1 MVGVDGSSPLERTT
15 FRISSVCATPLLL
28 ICIARP
34 LSFLIGFR
42 ILSVYT
48 VPRCLLER
56 FQRSRAYCDNS
67 NDLRNNSVVVTNR
80 NRTTSLHAWPSSPI
94 LIQYCPFQSQSEM
107 SLRCAAIE
115 FRPYSSITTYRK
127 SVMKKTKIVCTIG
140 PKTESEEMLTQLLEA
155 GMNVMRLNFSHGDY
169 AEHGQRITNMRAVM
183 QKTGR
188 QAAILLDTKGPE
200 IRTMKL
206 EGGNDAALKA
216 GQTFT
221 FTTDQSVIGNSER
234 VAVTYPGF
242 TADLKIGNTVLVDD
256 GLIGMEVTEVTENT
270 VVCKVLNNGDLGENK
285 GVNLPGVSI
294 QLPAL
299 AEKDK
304 RDLIFGCEQG
314 VDFVAASFI
323 RKRSDVLEIR
333 EHLKQNGGEHIQIIS
348 KIENQEGLNNFDEI
362 LEASDG
368 IMVARGDLG
377 VEIPVEEVIFAQK
390 MMIKKCNKARKVV
403 ITATQMLDS
412 MIKNPRPTRAEA
424 GDVANA
430 ILDGTDAVM
439 LSGESAKGRYPLE
452 SVTIMATICE
462 RTDRVMKSRIDSQSD
477 NRKMRITEAVCRG
490 AVETA
495 EKLEAPLI
503 VVATE
508 GGKSAKAVR
517 KYFPNATILAL
528 TTNPTTARQLILSK
542 GIETRLVTEIAS
554 TDDFYR
560 LGKEAALESGY
571 GQKGDVVVLVS
582 GALVPSGTTNTAS
595 VHVL

>member
-1 MVGVDGSSPLERTT
+1 
-15 FRISSVCATPLLL
+15 
-28 ICIARP
+28 
-34 LSFLIGFR
+34 
-42 ILSVYT
+42 
-48 VPRCLLER
+48 
-56 FQRSRAYCDNS
+56 
-67 NDLRNNSVVVTNR
+67 
-80 NRTTSLHAWPSSPI
+80 
-94 LIQYCPFQSQSEM
+94 
-107 SLRCAAIE
+107 
-115 FRPYSSITTYRK
+115 
-127 SVMKKTKIVCTIG
+127 MKKTKIVCTIG
-140 PKTESEEMLTQLLEA
+140 PKTESEEVLSSLLDA

-169 AEHGQRITNMRAVM
+169 EEHGQRIKNLRAVLKRTD
-183 QKTGR
+183 Q

-206 EGGNDAALKA
+206 VNGADVSLRA

-221 FTTDQSVIGNSER
+221 FTTDQSIIGNSER

-242 TADLKIGNTVLVDD
+242 TQDLAVGNTILVDD
-256 GLIGMEVTEVTENT
+256 GLLGMTVTSVTQDQ

-294 QLPAL
+294 PLPAL

-314 VDFVAASFI
+314 VDFIAASFI

-333 EHLKQNGGEHIQIIS
+333 EYLEQHGGSHIQIIS

-390 MMIKKCNKARKVV
+390 MMIEKCNRARKVV

-439 LSGESAKGRYPLE
+439 LSGESAKGKYPLE
-452 SVTIMATICE
+452 AVTIMATICQ
-462 RTDRVMKSRIDSQSD
+462 RTDRMLPSRIDSLNDS
-477 NRKMRITEAVCRG
+477 RKLRITEAVCRS

-495 EKLEAPLI
+495 EKLESPLI

-508 GGKSAKAVR
+508 GGKSAKSVR
-517 KYFPNATILAL
+517 KYFPKAEILAL
-528 TTNPTTARQLILSK
+528 TTNPLTARQLLLSK
-542 GIETRLVTEIAS
+542 GVSCQLVEEIAS

-560 LGKEAALESGY
+560 IGKAMALETGLAA
-571 GQKGDVVVLVS
+571 KGDIIVMVS

-595 VHVL
+595 VHML